1 MGKRY
6 LLDTNIA
13 IFYIDNKLPDTVAE
27 FIDGILKVECNISVI
42 SKMELLGWQAPS
54 QEDIKTVENFVNDCT
69 VFLLSDAVVEKVI
82 EIRRVRKIK
91 LPDAIIA
98 ATALVNN
105 FILISHNDQDFKS
118 IKSLKY
124 LNPFKDAVV

>member
-42 SKMELLGWQAPS
+42 SKMEL
-54 QEDIKTVENFVNDCT
+54 
-69 VFLLSDAVVEKVI
+69 
-82 EIRRVRKIK
+82 R
-91 LPDAIIA
+91 LP
-98 ATALVNN
+98 L
-105 FILISHNDQDFKS
+105 
-118 IKSLKY
+118 
-124 LNPFKDAVV
+124 